1 MNETIKKKAIEF
13 DQFSSGL
20 AKDMSKFLK
29 LANEFLAEG
38 EEFAE
43 PLTCEEYKDTEE
55 AAYIHLVFSNLFAM
69 YMTSSSF
76 TERLERTFRTTFEDY
91 AGV

>member
-13 DQFSSGL
+13 DQFSEGL
-20 AKDMSKFLK
+20 AKDMAKFLE
-29 LANEFLAEG
+29 LANEFLSEG
-38 EEFAE
+38 EKFSK
-43 PLTCEEYKDTEE
+43 PLTFEEYKDTEE

-69 YMTSSSF
+69 CVTSQNLSDRI
-76 TERLERTFRTTFEDY
+76 ERKFVPVFESY